1 MHGAGLH
8 RISGIRHGDDVRAE
22 WVGTAGTVA
31 GYVLER
37 TGFRSVLGEHV
48 SSASATGRTW
58 RRCLLGRSNWHEVA
72 YRYTKAR
79 PSRKPVIPA
88 AIHVTGMTGFT
99 LRMPSCRSCVSCWQI
114 HIIHRGGMKDIPME
128 SERLSSAT
136 MDGDIFNSAAAMLA
150 CFICASVIT
159 EERLFSAGI
168 ARRSPRS
175 AAALYH
181 I

>member
-37 TGFRSVLGEHV
+37 TGFRSVLGEHL

-58 RRCLLGRSNWHEVA
+58 RRCLLGRSDWHEVG

-79 PSRKPVIPA
+79 PSRKPVIPS

-99 LRMPSCRSCVSCWQI
+99 FANAFMSISISFRQI
-114 HIIHRGGMKDIPME
+114 HIIQRGGIKDIPME

-136 MDGDIFNSAAAMLA
+136 MDGDIFNSAAATLA